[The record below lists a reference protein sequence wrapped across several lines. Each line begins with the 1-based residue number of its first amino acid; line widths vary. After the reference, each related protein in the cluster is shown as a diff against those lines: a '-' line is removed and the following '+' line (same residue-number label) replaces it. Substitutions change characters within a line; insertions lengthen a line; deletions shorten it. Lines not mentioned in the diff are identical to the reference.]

1 MKNNLD
7 FALTVREMC
16 VAGLKNLPAVIAAV
30 VLWAL
35 TFWIPYLNVGTTIG
49 LAMLPLSMTDGKKVN
64 PLSIFDS
71 RWRRC
76 MGEYLLLGV
85 LLLCGVL
92 AAMFF
97 LFVPGIVVALS
108 WSLAGFYLC
117 DRGKNPMQALHAS
130 GEATYGS
137 KWMIFLVTLLLQ
149 FVYFLFYTAAVQCW
163 LRTEFVALV
172 IVLGVLLLAVFV
184 SFQYA
189 ASASV
194 WRQLRDNAE

>member
-1 MKNNLD
+1 
-7 FALTVREMC
+7 MC
-16 VAGLKNLPAVIAAV
+16 VAGLKNLPVVIAAV

-35 TFWIPYLNVGTTIG
+35 TVWIPYLNVGTTIG

-163 LRTEFVALV
+163 LRTESVALV

>member
-16 VAGLKNLPAVIAAV
+16 VAGLKNLPAVVAAV

-35 TFWIPYLNVGTTIG
+35 TVWIPYLNVGTTIG

-85 LLLCGVL
+85 LDRKS
-92 AAMFF
+92 
-97 LFVPGIVVALS
+97 VV
-108 WSLAGFYLC
+108 
-117 DRGKNPMQALHAS
+117 
-130 GEATYGS
+130 
-137 KWMIFLVTLLLQ
+137 
-149 FVYFLFYTAAVQCW
+149 
-163 LRTEFVALV
+163 
-172 IVLGVLLLAVFV
+172 
-184 SFQYA
+184 
-189 ASASV
+189 
-194 WRQLRDNAE
+194 